1 MCCLQERYYSP
12 QQLDVDLAVIAG
24 AGLAVVELAV
34 ATLTR
39 KFIRLSRPMNRS
51 RLTRSRLTRSRLT
64 RSRKLTASHLIQ
76 RPLRNRILLR
86 RILLL
91 HIRHQPEDLEFVV
104 SRLFQVRELASFALD
119 RYATGDLPALLT
131 QTFGVNQGALAGCA
145 LGLIRKSLA

>member
-39 KFIRLSRPMNRS
+39 KFIRLSRPMN
-51 RLTRSRLTRSRLT
+51 RSRLTRSRLT